1 MVDHAQFF
9 HQVPD
14 DVLADMLPLAKK
26 VAIAIGLEDGQY
38 NLLQVKRKKKNIL
51 HKFLKKWNK
60 IEQWT
65 YGSSSKSK
73 LYELSLVLK

>member
-1 MVDHAQFF
+1 MRTAFANYIMVDHAQFF

-51 HKFLKKWNK
+51 NKFLKK
-60 IEQWT
+60 
-65 YGSSSKSK
+65 
-73 LYELSLVLK
+73 

>member
-51 HKFLKKWNK
+51 HKFLKK
-60 IEQWT
+60 
-65 YGSSSKSK
+65 
-73 LYELSLVLK
+73 